1 MAKEKEM
8 TLCALNVEVYLTG
21 SQKRTTRALY
31 RKCLSRYGCRFYI
44 KWYGQYVE
52 VRNIYHELTT
62 TGWQT
67 VEKY

>member
-21 SQKRTTRALY
+21 SQKRSTRALY
-31 RKCLSRYGCRFYI
+31 RDGWCRFYI
-44 KWYGQYVE
+44 KWYGEYVE
-52 VRNIYHELTT
+52 VTNIYHEQTT